1 MITLRDCLGL
11 CDALPEEV
19 AVVAAHEH
27 LSDLLAAEK
36 AHAVLQAN
44 WGGPALRQMIRDEAH
59 VAARK
64 GDLGALRALTTLL
77 NQAEDV
83 HPGGVDRRRLGR

>member
-27 LSDLLAAEK
+27 LSDLLAMEK
-36 AHAVLQAN
+36 AHAVLQAE
-44 WGGPALRQMIRDEAH
+44 WGGPAMRQMIRDQIH
-59 VAARK
+59 RAARA
-64 GDLGALRALTTLL
+64 GDRARLTALADLL
-77 NQAEDV
+77 DQAEAL
-83 HPGGVDRRRLGR
+83 HPGGVDRRRSYR